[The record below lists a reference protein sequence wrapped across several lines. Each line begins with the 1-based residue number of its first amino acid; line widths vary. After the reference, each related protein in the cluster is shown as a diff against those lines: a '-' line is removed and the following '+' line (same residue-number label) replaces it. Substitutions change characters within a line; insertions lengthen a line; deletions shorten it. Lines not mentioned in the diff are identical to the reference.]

1 MLSNTKL
8 GLLSGVL
15 TVSYGVKGFCWPWVV
30 PIHCAAVD
38 DTWELSASVSE
49 LITDWGESETNME
62 VFSADLNEIVINLI
76 SAVS

>member
-1 MLSNTKL
+1 LS
-8 GLLSGVL
+8 LLSGVL

-62 VFSADLNEIVINLI
+62 VFSADLNEVVVNLI